1 MRCVGRCRY
10 GTVHDSHLQ
19 QVLPTHAKRQPQRRR
34 ATPTLY
40 HPSAMA
46 WRKDVTR
53 KGNSIAH
60 QLARPVSSAQRGI
73 ANSLFRKHEETKC
86 PSTIGCNSSD
96 TSSHPLTDTT
106 GQTPLMESAVCGHSG
121 LTLVLISVNKTAPSS
136 TRALCKPQVEAL
148 GPLWARTILDA
159 EHGAR
164 AGDTGIRIYKKSIKS
179 VLTRRSAAGPP
190 TAFYMLSKFS
200 FFVDPLTRRRC
211 CSHSCPSSLAMS
223 RTSARVG

>member
-40 HPSAMA
+40 HPRLRWHGARTLPERETAQHISWHGQCHPRSGGSLTHYFESTKRRSARA
-46 WRKDVTR
+46 RSAVTAATR
-53 KGNSIAH
+53 
-60 QLARPVSSAQRGI
+60 
-73 ANSLFRKHEETKC
+73 
-86 PSTIGCNSSD
+86 
-96 TSSHPLTDTT
+96 PLTLS
-106 GQTPLMESAVCGHSG
+106 QTRRDKRPLWKVRSVATG

-164 AGDTGIRIYKKSIKS
+164 AGDTGIRIK
-179 VLTRRSAAGPP
+179 RA
-190 TAFYMLSKFS
+190 
-200 FFVDPLTRRRC
+200 
-211 CSHSCPSSLAMS
+211 
-223 RTSARVG
+223 

>member
-73 ANSLFRKHEETKC
+73 ANSLFRKHEETNG
-86 PSTIGCNSSD
+86 SARARSAVTAA
-96 TSSHPLTDTT
+96 TRPLTLS
-106 GQTPLMESAVCGHSG
+106 QTRRD
-121 LTLVLISVNKTAPSS
+121 K
-136 TRALCKPQVEAL
+136 R
-148 GPLWARTILDA
+148 PLWKVR
-159 EHGAR
+159 
-164 AGDTGIRIYKKSIKS
+164 S
-179 VLTRRSAAGPP
+179 VAT
-190 TAFYMLSKFS
+190 
-200 FFVDPLTRRRC
+200 
-211 CSHSCPSSLAMS
+211 LA
-223 RTSARVG
+223 